1 MMPQVNLKRVKSIFD
16 KAVKQERF
24 SERNLFEQ
32 TANFRAWPPVAKL
45 NAELNNLFT
54 QAEVETVHRRMT
66 RAVFF
71 IELVKDDVTS
81 TKYDVRW
88 ASRFIANDPRKASFD
103 ECCLIYEAICSD
115 FLRRLPKPEFQA
127 ELRLV
132 VTWGLSPHE
141 FPIDYSSKGHVPIHS
156 VKNIKLLYEENYLR
170 LLKIRQALLDSK
182 MNPDFQLFANVLD
195 KVRVKSY
202 LTDRALTGDFKTN
215 REKRWEA
222 HPQSPQF
229 AFRRDCL
236 AIELELIDHLVR
248 FNNFPSGTI
257 RYLQSVDLLGG
268 LTKVARCPVTLD
280 PLDFEVLAQEVT
292 DPTHGKSAYQVG
304 HMNPLKAGDS
314 EEFRHTRANIS
325 WITEDGN
332 RIQGYLTLKET
343 RELLL
348 RISRNYEALIKDG
361 TITPL

>member
-1 MMPQVNLKRVKSIFD
+1 MPKANLKQLKAVFD
-16 KAVKQERF
+16 KAVKAERF
-24 SERNLFEQ
+24 SESNLFEQ
-32 TANFRAWPPVAKL
+32 TGSLRAWQPVLRLNVELEKL
-45 NAELNNLFT
+45 LT
-54 QAEVETVHRRMT
+54 PAEVETVHRRMT
-66 RAVFF
+66 RAIYF
-71 IELVKDDVTS
+71 IELVKNDITS

-88 ASRFIANDPRKASFD
+88 ASRFASNDPRKVSFE
-103 ECCLIYEAICSD
+103 ECCAIHGSLCRE
-115 FLRRLPKPEFQA
+115 FTALLRNPDFQA
-127 ELRLV
+127 ELKLV
-132 VTWGLSPHE
+132 VAWGLSPHE
-141 FPIDYSSKGHVPIHS
+141 FPLDYKSKESVPIHS
-156 VKNIKLLYEENYLR
+156 VQNLCLLRERDYLR

-182 MNPDFQLFANVLD
+182 LNPDFQLFAHILD

-222 HPQSPQF
+222 HPESPQF

-236 AIELELIDHLVR
+236 AVELELIDQLIR
-248 FNNFPSGTI
+248 FNSFPGGTI
-257 RYLQSVDLLGG
+257 RYLQSVG
-268 LTKVARCPVTLD
+268 LAGQVSKVARCPVTLD
-280 PLDFEVLAQEVT
+280 PLDFELLAQEVT

-314 EEFRHTRANIS
+314 EEFRHHRANIS

-332 RIQGYLTLKET
+332 RIQGHLTLKET

-348 RISRNYEALIKDG
+348 RISRNYDALIKDG